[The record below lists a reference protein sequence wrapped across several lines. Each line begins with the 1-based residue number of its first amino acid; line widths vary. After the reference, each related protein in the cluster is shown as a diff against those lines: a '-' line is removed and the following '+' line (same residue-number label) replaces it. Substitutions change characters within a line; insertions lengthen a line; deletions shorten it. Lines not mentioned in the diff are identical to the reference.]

1 MASPIQPAVYQ
12 PWNNK
17 PRPQLGG
24 GVQPAPW
31 ADPMPQNPYGSPR
44 TAAPHQGLLE
54 PEGDSMLPYG
64 PPIAEVPEQGLLEPT
79 MWQDIAMDGMGSLT
93 GGTSKMQDQ
102 LDATNALLGGGIFDN
117 FLGGGIGDLFRTGG
131 EYMLGQKNIDDL
143 QNLGREKQ
151 EQFGLLA
158 DKAQTGTEFKPYTVT
173 SGLANVGTT
182 AEGGY
187 GINLSPEQ
195 EALQQQLMGQAAG
208 LFGQVGQ
215 DPAAQQAAIYEQIR
229 ATQRPEE
236 ERNRLATEERML
248 SQGRLGIQSNAY
260 GGASPELLA
269 QETARQEA
277 MGRATLAARGQALAE
292 QQQALLGGQG
302 LLEAGYSPQEQAL
315 AMLQGSAVPAGYADV
330 GRRTGTELGSQLQQS
345 GLEGRMQSEDMANQ
359 LRLGQQ
365 QALLEGLFGQQL
377 SAQDKLRAAELGLG
391 EAFGNESG
399 LFGQVGGW
407 LGSLFGGKG

>member
-1 MASPIQPAVYQ
+1 MSQAA
-12 PWNNK
+12 
-17 PRPQLGG
+17 GG
-24 GVQPAPW
+24 F
-31 ADPMPQNPYGSPR
+31 
-44 TAAPHQGLLE
+44 
-54 PEGDSMLPYG
+54 
-64 PPIAEVPEQGLLEPT
+64 
-79 MWQDIAMDGMGSLT
+79 
-93 GGTSKMQDQ
+93 
-102 LDATNALLGGGIFDN
+102 FDN

-277 MGRATLAARGQALAE
+277 MGRANVGARQQALAE

-330 GRRTGTELGSQLQQS
+330 GRRTGTQLGSQLQQS

-365 QALLEGLFGQQL
+365 QALLEGLFGQKL

-391 EAFGNESG
+391 KAFGNESG

-407 LGSLFGGKG
+407 LESLFGGGG

>member
-1 MASPIQPAVYQ
+1 
-12 PWNNK
+12 
-17 PRPQLGG
+17 
-24 GVQPAPW
+24 
-31 ADPMPQNPYGSPR
+31 
-44 TAAPHQGLLE
+44 
-54 PEGDSMLPYG
+54 
-64 PPIAEVPEQGLLEPT
+64 
-79 MWQDIAMDGMGSLT
+79 
-93 GGTSKMQDQ
+93 MQDQ
-102 LDATNALLGGGIFDN
+102 LDATNALLGGSIFDN
-117 FLGGGIGDLFRTGG
+117 FLGSGIGDLFRTGG

-143 QNLGREKQ
+143 QNFGREKQ

-277 MGRATLAARGQALAE
+277 MGRANVGARQQALAE

-315 AMLQGSAVPAGYADV
+315 AMLQGSAVPAGYADI
-330 GRRTGTELGSQLQQS
+330 GRREGVELGSQLQQS

-365 QALLEGLFGQQL
+365 QSLLEGLFGQQL
-377 SAQDKLRAAELGLG
+377 SAQDKLRAAELGMGAVFG
-391 EAFGNESG
+391 EDDNGLMGWLAG
-399 LFGQVGGW
+399 LFD
-407 LGSLFGGKG
+407 